1 MISKTNEGNSMVTD
15 KFPKNLANLRKENG
29 INQKTAAVQ
38 LGVSQALLSHYE
50 KGIREPGF
58 DFLLRAAEYYNCSTD
73 YLLGRT
79 NDKRGIAYIPEEYT
93 AETEDEYP
101 FSEINRITASVKTLS
116 SLLLHTENDSLLVQA
131 LEYMK
136 LCIYRLTRQLSSASN
151 IDTEHFKLNFRASED
166 LSRALLAL
174 CENKI
179 GRLAPKT
186 KSELPATA
194 ATVENIEGW
203 KAISAII
210 AETEDLA
217 EQLEKLDILKD

>member
-1 MISKTNEGNSMVTD
+1 MVTD

-29 INQKTAAVQ
+29 INQKTAATH

-58 DFLLRAAEYYNCSTD
+58 DFLLRAADYYNCSAD

-93 AETEDEYP
+93 TETGEEYP
-101 FSEINRITASVKTLS
+101 YSEINKVVSSIKTLS
-116 SLLLHTENDSLLVQA
+116 NLLIHTENDPLLVQA
-131 LEYMK
+131 LEYLK
-136 LCIYRLTRQLSSASN
+136 LSLYRLTRQLSSASN
-151 IDTEHFKLNFRASED
+151 IDTEHFKLSFRSSED

-179 GRLAPKT
+179 GRLSPKT
-186 KSELPATA
+186 RTELPAEA

-203 KAISAII
+203 KALAAII
-210 AETEDLA
+210 AETEELA
-217 EQLEKLDILKD
+217 EQLEKLDVLKD